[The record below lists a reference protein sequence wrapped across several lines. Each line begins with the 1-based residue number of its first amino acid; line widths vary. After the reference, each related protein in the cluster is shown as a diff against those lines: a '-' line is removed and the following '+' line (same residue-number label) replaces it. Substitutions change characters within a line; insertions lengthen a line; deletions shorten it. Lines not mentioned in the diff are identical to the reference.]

1 MTADYTKGIKKE
13 VAEIKFLIHDLR
25 VERFINE
32 IIHFHVTVNTD
43 LEIHSIEQAQLLHSD
58 DLQILKKKAVD
69 LRRAF
74 QDYSRAVKNFSP
86 SATVL
91 KAGNYYVETIFN
103 TCDLILNPHW
113 GRIDKVLKF
122 LPPESRS
129 VRSRDVYRNSIQWIW
144 GVSRRIRHFLDEKEH
159 EDVYVYEEFDIAD
172 ELENFTGDVIAGY
185 VREKGG
191 EGMKL
196 QLDQLDSAVIGGNR
210 YRFRRMYFNL
220 VMNSVDAMANRKVGV
235 LNISDSVE
243 GDRVVLRVRDNGVGM
258 GPEKIEQLLK
268 ERKTLDGELH
278 SLGFVFVRQTI
289 AEFGGQLSIES
300 DVGEGTTMAVRFP
313 RLPDKETSSNRR
325 SRRNEDRLPSLAAR
339 AAKDVTASTVG
350 GGDAGAAAGMDLRG
364 AATSGAAVASV
375 GPPSASGEAGSYGGM
390 IEEDYRNSDAQP
402 RGSIF
407 GMAVAEDDTIEFFTH
422 RPYDRYANITHEDL
436 SPMCFEAI
444 MRGRLE
450 EDELGRPMLT
460 FKEPQSVR
468 EYFEFKNLPEQER
481 SPARHVQ
488 MVRDEY
494 IRIAR
499 KLIETGMSP
508 ETRAELTGLHKF
520 FPEKVELAEAELFS
534 LEQLA
539 SQALTT
545 ETGE

>member
-1 MTADYTKGIKKE
+1 MTADYTRGIKKE

-32 IIHFHVTVNTD
+32 IIHFHVTVDTD
-43 LEIHSIEQAQLLHSD
+43 LEIHSIEQVQLLHSD

-86 SATVL
+86 SETVL
-91 KAGNYYVETIFN
+91 KTGNHYIETIFN

-172 ELENFTGDVIAGY
+172 ELENFTGDVIAAY

-191 EGMKL
+191 EAMKL
-196 QLDQLDSAVIGGNR
+196 QLDRLDSAVIGGNR
-210 YRFRRMYFNL
+210 YRFRRMYLNL
-220 VMNSVDAMANRKVGV
+220 VMNSVDGMANRKVGV
-235 LNISDSVE
+235 LNISAGIE
-243 GDRVVLRVRDNGVGM
+243 GHRVVLRVRDNGVGM
-258 GPEKIEQLLK
+258 DPEKIEQLMK

-289 AEFGGQLSIES
+289 AEFGGKLSIES
-300 DVGEGTTMAVRFP
+300 EVGEGTTVAVSFP
-313 RLPDKETSSNRR
+313 RLPDKKAISNRR
-325 SRRNEDRLPSLAAR
+325 SRRKGDPRVPAAAR
-339 AAKDVTASTVG
+339 AARDMTASTVG
-350 GGDAGAAAGMDLRG
+350 GGGAGAAAEMDLRG
-364 AATSGAAVASV
+364 AAVAAARS
-375 GPPSASGEAGSYGGM
+375 PSATEETGNYGQM
-390 IEEDYRNSDAQP
+390 IEEDYRNSEAQP
-402 RGSIF
+402 PGSIF
-407 GMAVAEDDTIEFFTH
+407 GMAMAEDDTIEFFTH
-422 RPYDRYANITHEDL
+422 RPYDRYTNISHEDL

-444 MRGRLE
+444 VRGRLE
-450 EDELGRPMLT
+450 EDELGRPRLT

-481 SPARHVQ
+481 SPQRHVQ
-488 MVRDEY
+488 MVHDEY

-499 KLIETGMSP
+499 KLIATGMSP
-508 ETRAELTGLHKF
+508 ETRAELTGLRKF
-520 FPEKVELAEAELFS
+520 FAEKVELMEAESFS
-534 LEQLA
+534 LELLA

>member
-1 MTADYTKGIKKE
+1 MAADYTKGIKKE

-32 IIHFHVTVNTD
+32 IVHFHVTVDTD

-86 SATVL
+86 SEIVL
-91 KAGNYYVETIFN
+91 KTGNHYVETIFN

-129 VRSRDVYRNSIQWIW
+129 VRSRDVYRNSIQWIR

-159 EDVYVYEEFDIAD
+159 EQVYVYEEFDIAD
-172 ELENFTGDVIAGY
+172 ELENFTGDVIAAY

-191 EGMKL
+191 DAVKL

-220 VMNSVDAMANRKVGV
+220 VMNSVDAMASRKVGV

-258 GPEKIEQLLK
+258 SPEKIEQLLK
-268 ERKTLDGELH
+268 ERETLDGELH

-300 DVGEGTTMAVRFP
+300 DVGEATTVAVRFP
-313 RLPDKETSSNRR
+313 RLPDKNAIGGQG
-325 SRRNEDRLPSLAAR
+325 SRREVDRRLSMSDR
-339 AAKDVTASTVG
+339 AAEDAMADTARGV
-350 GGDAGAAAGMDLRG
+350 APAAAASMNPLG
-364 AATSGAAVASV
+364 AATSTAADALVRPPAASEK
-375 GPPSASGEAGSYGGM
+375 SGNYGEM
-390 IEEDYRNSDAQP
+390 IEEDYRNSEAQP
-402 RGSIF
+402 PGSIF
-407 GMAVAEDDTIEFFTH
+407 GMAVSEDGTIEFFTH
-422 RPYDRYANITHEDL
+422 RSYDRYTNITHEDL

-450 EDELGRPMLT
+450 ADELGRPLLT
-460 FKEPQSVR
+460 FKEPHSVR

-481 SPARHVQ
+481 SPERHVQ
-488 MVRDEY
+488 MVRDE
-494 IRIAR
+494 
-499 KLIETGMSP
+499 
-508 ETRAELTGLHKF
+508 
-520 FPEKVELAEAELFS
+520 
-534 LEQLA
+534 
-539 SQALTT
+539 
-545 ETGE
+545 

>member
-1 MTADYTKGIKKE
+1 MTADYTRGIKRE

-32 IIHFHVTVNTD
+32 IVHFHVTVDTD
-43 LEIHSIEQAQLLHSD
+43 LEIHSIEQAQILHSD

-86 SATVL
+86 SETIL
-91 KAGNYYVETIFN
+91 KAGNHYVETIFN

-191 EGMKL
+191 ETMKL
-196 QLDQLDSAVIGGNR
+196 QLDRLESAVIGGNR

-220 VMNSVDAMANRKVGV
+220 VMNSVDGMANRKVGV
-235 LNISDSVE
+235 LNISDCVE
-243 GDRVVLRVRDNGVGM
+243 GHRVVLRVRDNGVGM

-300 DVGEGTTMAVRFP
+300 DVGESTTVTVSFP
-313 RLPDKETSSNRR
+313 RLPDKKAISKQR
-325 SRRNEDRLPSLAAR
+325 SRREVDRRFLAAR

-364 AATSGAAVASV
+364 ATTSGAAVAAM
-375 GPPSASGEAGSYGGM
+375 GPPPATGETGNYGGM
-390 IEEDYRNSDAQP
+390 IEEDYRNSEAQS

-422 RPYDRYANITHEDL
+422 RPYDRYANISHEDM

-450 EDELGRPMLT
+450 EDELGRPRLT

-481 SPARHVQ
+481 SPERHVQ

-520 FPEKVELAEAELFS
+520 FPGEAALVEAEPFS
-534 LEQLA
+534 LELLA

-545 ETGE
+545 E